1 VKKYLR
7 FLVLILI
14 FTVACLLP
22 AACSTKNTIEELPQ
36 ETEEQ
41 PENVVI
47 EGLPQMRIN
56 LFDKKGV
63 FALSDVTREKYV
75 DSTISIE
82 NTKEENLL
90 DTVAAKFKGRGNGS
104 WTNDKKGY
112 RIKFKNN
119 ETTVFGKTNKHWVL
133 LPDDSWSEKSTMYR
147 NYLALNLARNVF
159 DKIEYCTSATFI
171 DLYVN
176 EEYQG
181 VYVLCEHV
189 RVSEDRVNIDSK
201 YGEPETGYLIEY
213 DAYADGVEGIDFFK
227 IDGVKYPF
235 TVHSPDPEEYED
247 AGITKEVYQEQ
258 VNHIQDYV
266 ERAYN
271 AALSK
276 DYDTFA
282 ALVDVDSF
290 VDMYILHELFK
301 NVDTGWSSFYLYKKP
316 SGKLFAGPAWDF
328 DLSCMDA
335 RGNNSPTGIYVADEV
350 RTDSD
355 FTASE
360 LYIQLYQTPEFLQK
374 VKERWAILSDS
385 ISAFIDE
392 QMNEEI
398 YEQLK
403 NSMGENFARWEENLT
418 VEEAEVRW
426 VNNMRK
432 TKAWF
437 AARIAWLDYEWFVI
451 KD

>member
-1 VKKYLR
+1 MVCHGR
-7 FLVLILI
+7 LV
-14 FTVACLLP
+14 
-22 AACSTKNTIEELPQ
+22 Q
-36 ETEEQ
+36 Q
-41 PENVVI
+41 
-47 EGLPQMRIN
+47 
-56 LFDKKGV
+56 
-63 FALSDVTREKYV
+63 
-75 DSTISIE
+75 
-82 NTKEENLL
+82 
-90 DTVAAKFKGRGNGS
+90 
-104 WTNDKKGY
+104 
-112 RIKFKNN
+112 
-119 ETTVFGKTNKHWVL
+119 
-133 LPDDSWSEKSTMYR
+133 
-147 NYLALNLARNVF
+147 YLAFNLARDVL
-159 DKIEYCTSATFI
+159 DQIEYCTSATFI

-176 EEYQG
+176 NEYQG
-181 VYVLCEHV
+181 VYVLCEHI
-189 RVSEDRVNIDSK
+189 RVSKDRVNIDSN
-201 YGEPETGYLIEY
+201 YGEIDTGYLLEY
-213 DAYADGVEGIDFFK
+213 DAYAEGEEGIDFFK

-360 LYIQLYQTPEFLQK
+360 LYIQLYQTPKFLQE
-374 VKERWAILSDS
+374 VKERWAILSDP